1 MKKMVIRVLVTDGTG
16 NIYNALI
23 DKGSFRNHPVWASSS
38 GPFLR
43 HIHVHVGGLFTFKC
57 AFFVSVVGGR
67 LTCPGVPKC
76 AQCAG
81 YKVRLVGPIVVL
93 GVFVASG
100 PGKLY
105 SWGCIPVGTD

>member
-57 AFFVSVVGGR
+57 AFFVSE
-67 LTCPGVPKC
+67 TDMSWCT
-76 AQCAG
+76 
-81 YKVRLVGPIVVL
+81 KVCTVCWVQG
-93 GVFVASG
+93 
-100 PGKLY
+100 
-105 SWGCIPVGTD
+105 

>member
-16 NIYNALI
+16 NIYKALI

-57 AFFVSVVGGR
+57 AFFVSVVN
-67 LTCPGVPKC
+67 LLPSSWE
-76 AQCAG
+76 
-81 YKVRLVGPIVVL
+81 GP
-93 GVFVASG
+93 FQ
-100 PGKLY
+100 
-105 SWGCIPVGTD
+105 